1 MKSVLVQF
9 NLQLPAEIKEKG
21 KLFIANYP
29 VLDVCTQGSTLE
41 QAKKNLSE
49 ALSLFFISCYER
61 GTLETV
67 LRNCGFHPVINSN
80 QLIDTPQLQMEDYVN
95 VPLPFMIDMNKHAQC
110 HHA

>member
-1 MKSVLVQF
+1 MKSGLVHF

-21 KLFIANYP
+21 KWFIANCP
-29 VLDVCTQGSTLE
+29 VLDVCSQGSTLE

-49 ALSLFFISCYER
+49 TLSLFFISCYER

-67 LRNCGFHPVINSN
+67 LHNCGFQPVITDD
-80 QLIDTPQLQMEDYVN
+80 QLKGTPQLQMEDYVN
-95 VPLPFMIDMNKHAQC
+95 VPLPFMIDMNKHTQC